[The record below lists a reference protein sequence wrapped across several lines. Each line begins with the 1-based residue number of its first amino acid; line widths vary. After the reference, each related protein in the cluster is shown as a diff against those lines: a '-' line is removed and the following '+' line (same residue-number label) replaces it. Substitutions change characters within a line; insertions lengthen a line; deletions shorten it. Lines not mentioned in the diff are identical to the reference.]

1 MVNGCEGLP
10 GVLGKGSCVACFL
23 ELGGSA
29 PGWHPHFMRV
39 RLPGCCIWGPEV
51 GLGWTRGF
59 WPAPAAEWA
68 AAAGELPQAGASA
81 SVAARRVLQG
91 MPGTLGWVK
100 AHQLGRTGFRV

>member
-91 MPGTLGWVK
+91 MQGTLGWVK
-100 AHQLGRTGFRV
+100 SHQLGRTGFMV